1 MILQELEKKERVER
15 RNQGGT
21 NKAKRK
27 VNDINREKIE
37 CERVGNDC
45 KKRKARERVGAI
57 VSAGLV

>member
-1 MILQELEKKERVER
+1 MILQELENKERVER

-37 CERVGNDC
+37 
-45 KKRKARERVGAI
+45 
-57 VSAGLV
+57 